1 MRCQP
6 GSDLTWRVIG
16 MAIEVHRQLGPGL
29 FESVYEECL
38 CFELE
43 QAGIGFRRQV
53 PIPMVYKDRKLDAG
67 FRVDVML
74 QRELLLE
81 IKSVECLAPVH
92 EAQVLTYL
100 RLSGCRI
107 GLLVNFNTLRL
118 KDGLRRF
125 VM

>member
-16 MAIEVHRQLGPGL
+16 LAIEVHRQLGPGL
-29 FESVYEECL
+29 FESVYEDCL

-43 QAGIGFRRQV
+43 QAGIRFGRQV

-67 FRVDVML
+67 FRADVML
-74 QRELLLE
+74 ERELILE

-92 EAQVLTYL
+92 EAQILTYL